1 LLDGFFHRA
10 RARLRA
16 DGWPRRGGGGN
27 RFDRLARFEEEIALA
42 LLLRGNLR
50 RGHVRR
56 KKREP
61 EGDE

>member
-1 LLDGFFHRA
+1 M
-10 RARLRA
+10 RA

-27 RFDRLARFEEEIALA
+27 RFDRLASLEEEIALA
-42 LLLRGNLR
+42 LLFRGNLR
-50 RGHVRR
+50 RGYVRR